1 MELQTLLERCQTG
14 DALAW
19 EALVRQ
25 YQGRVLGLARHYV
38 GNQEE
43 ARDVAQEIFIRIYR
57 HLDRCT
63 SAEHFLPW
71 MLRIGRNA
79 CIDHLRRRKARPPAQ
94 DQPIEERYDLASAAP
109 TPEDDWQRDSRKR
122 LVHLA
127 LQAMSELNRE
137 VLVLREIQGLSIEE
151 TAATLNVPLGTVKSR
166 CNRARLEL
174 AKKLLA
180 LTGGD
185 YESGDVSNA

>member
-25 YQGRVLGLARHYV
+25 YQARVLGLARHYV
-38 GNQEE
+38 GNMEE

-57 HLDRCT
+57 HLDRCEG
-63 SAEHFLPW
+63 ADHFLPW

-79 CIDHLRRRKARPPAQ
+79 CIDHLRRRKARPPGQ
-94 DQPIEERYDLASAAP
+94 DLPIEERYDLASSAP
-109 TPEDDWQRDSRKR
+109 TPEDDWHTDRRKR
-122 LVHLA
+122 LVHMA

-166 CNRARLEL
+166 CNRARIEL

-180 LTGGD
+180 ITGGD